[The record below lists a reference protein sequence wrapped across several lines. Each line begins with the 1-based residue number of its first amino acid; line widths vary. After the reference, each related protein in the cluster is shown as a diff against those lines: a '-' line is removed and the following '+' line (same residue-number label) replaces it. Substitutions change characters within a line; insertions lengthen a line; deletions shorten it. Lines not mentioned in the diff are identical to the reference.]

1 MTKQI
6 ANIDDQVIRLIVDY
20 LNLMKGARNLR
31 DQEAKDFANG
41 LLENKE
47 NQLND
52 VGVTWEQI
60 DLLRKVVRL

>member
-20 LNLMKGARNLR
+20 VSLIKGASRLR
-31 DQEAKDFANG
+31 DQEAKDFANK
-41 LLENKE
+41 LIENKE